1 MLNIPHRLK
10 SIRSDSKEKK
20 VFSISA
26 VGAVK
31 FLGQST
37 HPLEML

>member
-10 SIRSDSKEKK
+10 SIRSDSKEK